1 MRTTRA
7 PAPHLMRWSA
17 GALLW
22 VGAAWLIYLAA
33 VHTASGQLLDTMM
46 RGTAHG
52 TSHPLPELDP
62 DNRWIPLWILAPPGA
77 VLLGLLASRPRRLRR
92 AAATSA
98 AIVLAGANLTT
109 QIFKTLWNERPA
121 LVVDLAPAWSANS
134 LPSGHTTMAASAAA
148 AVFLAAMPR
157 GRPFWA
163 MLGALW
169 AGGWGGYIFVEGWHR
184 PSDMI
189 AAYLVVAAWTALA
202 GCLLLQ
208 AERRARV
215 SAAMEIASYP
225 DAGRHGPEF
234 DEPDGDAARQPT
246 PAERLNAALSPPLRD
261 GRRRGGRSAGL
272 CLTLGLAGCVL
283 AAVFLLGP
291 IVEAEGS
298 FAERLAQSASGP
310 TPWLFLAGAA
320 LSSAPAL
327 FPAAAGILSFSSASA
342 GKHPYDA
349 GR

>member
-92 AAATSA
+92 TAATSA

-109 QIFKTLWNERPA
+109 QLFKALWNERPA
-121 LVVDLAPAWSANS
+121 LIVDLAPEWTANS

-148 AVFLAAMPR
+148 AVFVVAAPR

-163 MLGALW
+163 VLAALW

-189 AAYLVVAAWTALA
+189 AAHLVTAAWTALA
-202 GCLLLQ
+202 GCLMLQ

-215 SAAMEIASYP
+215 SAAMEVASYP

-234 DEPDGDAARQPT
+234 DDPDDARQPT
-246 PAERLNAALSPPLRD
+246 AAERLSTSLAPPPPD

-272 CLTLGLAGCVL
+272 CLTLGLAGCTL
-283 AAVFLLGP
+283 AVIFLLGP
-291 IVEAEGS
+291 IVDAQGS
-298 FAERLAQSASGP
+298 FAEGLTQSASGP

-320 LSSAPAL
+320 LSSAPAF

-342 GKHPYDA
+342 DEHPHHAD
-349 GR
+349 R

>member
-7 PAPHLMRWSA
+7 PAPHLLRWSA
-17 GALLW
+17 GAVLW
-22 VGAAWLIYLAA
+22 MGAAWLIYLVA
-33 VHTASGQLLDTMM
+33 VRTASGQLLDTMM
-46 RGTAHG
+46 RATADGTGHV
-52 TSHPLPELDP
+52 LPELDP
-62 DNRWIPLWILAPPGA
+62 ENHWIAVWILGPPGIA
-77 VLLGLLASRPRRLRR
+77 LLGLLASRPRRLRQ

-109 QIFKTLWNERPA
+109 QLFKALWNERPA
-121 LVVDLAPAWSANS
+121 LVLDLAPEWTANS

-148 AVFLAAMPR
+148 AVFLVAAPR
-157 GRPFWA
+157 SRPLWA
-163 MLGALW
+163 GLGALW
-169 AGGWGGYIFVEGWHR
+169 AGGWGGYIFIEGWHR

-189 AAYLVVAAWTALA
+189 AAHLVTAAWTALA

-234 DEPDGDAARQPT
+234 DDADDAGRQPT
-246 PAERLNAALSPPLRD
+246 AAERLTAALTPPLRD

-272 CLTLGLAGCVL
+272 CLTLGLAGCTL
-283 AAVFLLGP
+283 AVIFLLGP
-291 IVEAEGS
+291 IVNAPGS
-298 FAERLAQSASGP
+298 FSERLAESASGP

-320 LSSAPAL
+320 LSSAPAF

-342 GKHPYDA
+342 GEHPHHA

>member
-52 TSHPLPELDP
+52 TSHPLPGLDP

-92 AAATSA
+92 TAAASA

-109 QIFKTLWNERPA
+109 QLFKALWNERPA
-121 LVVDLAPAWSANS
+121 LIVDLAPEWTANS

-148 AVFLAAMPR
+148 AVFVVAAPR

-163 MLGALW
+163 VLAALW
-169 AGGWGGYIFVEGWHR
+169 AGGWGGYIFIEGWHR

-189 AAYLVVAAWTALA
+189 AAHLVTAAWTALA
-202 GCLLLQ
+202 GCLMLQ
-208 AERRARV
+208 AERRTRV

-234 DEPDGDAARQPT
+234 DDPDDARQPT
-246 PAERLNAALSPPLRD
+246 AAERLSTSLAPPPPD

-272 CLTLGLAGCVL
+272 CLTLGLAGCTL
-283 AAVFLLGP
+283 AVIFLLGP
-291 IVEAEGS
+291 IVDAQGS
-298 FAERLAQSASGP
+298 FTDSLAQSASGP

-320 LSSAPAL
+320 LSSAPAF

-342 GKHPYDA
+342 GEHPHHT

>member
-7 PAPHLMRWSA
+7 PAPHLLRWSA

-22 VGAAWLIYLAA
+22 MGAAWLIYLVA
-33 VHTASGQLLDTMM
+33 VRTASGQLLDTMM
-46 RGTAHG
+46 RATADGTGHV
-52 TSHPLPELDP
+52 LPELDP
-62 DNRWIPLWILAPPGA
+62 ENHWIAVWILLPPGVV
-77 VLLGLLASRPRRLRR
+77 VLSLILARPRQVRG
-92 AAATSA
+92 AALAPVA
-98 AIVLAGANLTT
+98 LLMAGANLTT

-121 LVVDLAPAWSANS
+121 LVVDLAPEWTANS

-148 AVFLAAMPR
+148 AVFLVAAPR
-157 GRPFWA
+157 SRPLWA
-163 MLGALW
+163 VLGALW
-169 AGGWGGYIFVEGWHR
+169 AGGWGGYIFIEGWHR

-189 AAYLVVAAWTALA
+189 AAHLVTAAWTALA

-234 DEPDGDAARQPT
+234 DDRDDDARQPT
-246 PAERLNAALSPPLRD
+246 PAERLSAALSPPLRD

-283 AAVFLLGP
+283 AAAFLLGP

-298 FAERLAQSASGP
+298 FADRLAESASGP

-320 LSSAPAL
+320 LSSAPA
-327 FPAAAGILSFSSASA
+327 FYPAAAGILSFSSASA
-342 GKHPYDA
+342 GEHPHHA